1 MPPVEVFKTNVPE
14 TETAHRLINRL
25 HNLLPGNRINFDL
38 ADCDKILRIE
48 GENIIPVVVI
58 ETLISEGY
66 SCNIL
71 E

>member
-14 TETAHRLINRL
+14 TETAHRLITRL
-25 HNLLPGNRINFDL
+25 HSLLPGNRINFDL